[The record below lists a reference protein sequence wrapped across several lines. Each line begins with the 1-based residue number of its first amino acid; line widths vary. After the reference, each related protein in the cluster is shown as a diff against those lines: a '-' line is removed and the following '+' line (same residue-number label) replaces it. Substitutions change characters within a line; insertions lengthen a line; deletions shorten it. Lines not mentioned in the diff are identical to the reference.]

1 MEQTETHKP
10 NVSRLALF
18 LAFSRIS
25 LSSFGGAIFWAR
37 RELVERQRWI
47 TEREFVEMFTLGQLL
62 PGPNVLNVTVMFGYR
77 FAGWTAAAVAGFLGW
92 PCLVVVGMGI
102 LYQHYGTLQQV
113 QQALYGH
120 VERGRRAAAR
130 HRDQVVDGAAAA
142 LAAVALRRPSLCGRG
157 DHALAA
163 AVGHGRSRATGC
175 RRGLERAETMNPV
188 DLGGLFLHFLILW
201 FLAIGGPSTIFP
213 DIHRYVVDVHHLLTN
228 AEFAEIYTLAQVAPG
243 PNAMYVTLIGWHL
256 AGWLCVAATTI
267 PLLIPATTLTL
278 LVGHLN
284 ERYPN
289 APIGYAIRRGL
300 TPITIG
306 LVFASSTILMRT
318 VNHDWRG
325 YLITLLTVAV
335 VLRKSLNPLWLF
347 AGGAL
352 AGILGFV

>member
-1 MEQTETHKP
+1 MDHGTGVRRDVYARTAFARAERAQRHSDVRLSLRRLDGRRGGRGRVLGVAMPRGCRHGHTVPALRHSAAGTAGTH
-10 NVSRLALF
+10 
-18 LAFSRIS
+18 
-25 LSSFGGAIFWAR
+25 
-37 RELVERQRWI
+37 
-47 TEREFVEMFTLGQLL
+47 
-62 PGPNVLNVTVMFGYR
+62 
-77 FAGWTAAAVAGFLGW
+77 
-92 PCLVVVGMGI
+92 
-102 LYQHYGTLQQV
+102 
-113 QQALYGH
+113 GH
-120 VERGRRAAAR
+120 VQCCRRVAAR
-130 HRDQVVDGAAAA
+130 HRDQVVDGATAA
-142 LAAVALRRPSLCGRG
+142 LAPVALRRTSFCRCGH
-157 DHALAA
+157 HALAVV
-163 AVGHGRSRATGC
+163 VGHGCSRAMGC
-175 RRGLERAETMNPV
+175 HRGLERAATMNRI

-228 AEFAEIYTLAQVAPG
+228 AQFAEIYTLAQVSPG

-256 AGWLCVAATTI
+256 AGWMGVAATTI

-325 YLITLLTVAV
+325 YLITFLTVAV
-335 VLRKSLNPLWLF
+335 VLRKSWNPLWLF
-347 AGGAL
+347 SGGAL
-352 AGILGFV
+352 AGILGLV